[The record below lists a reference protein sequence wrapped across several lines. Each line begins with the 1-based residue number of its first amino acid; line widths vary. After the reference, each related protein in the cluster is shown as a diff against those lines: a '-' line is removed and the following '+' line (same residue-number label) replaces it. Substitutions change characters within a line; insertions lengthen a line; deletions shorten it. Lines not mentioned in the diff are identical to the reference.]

1 MGASHHPTF
10 ASVLYTQQ
18 LSQCLV
24 PDVTEGGKDAAYAW
38 AKGEPGGIIYWE
50 ELLL

>member
-10 ASVLYTQQ
+10 AQ

-24 PDVTEGGKDAAYAW
+24 PDVTEGGKDTAYAW